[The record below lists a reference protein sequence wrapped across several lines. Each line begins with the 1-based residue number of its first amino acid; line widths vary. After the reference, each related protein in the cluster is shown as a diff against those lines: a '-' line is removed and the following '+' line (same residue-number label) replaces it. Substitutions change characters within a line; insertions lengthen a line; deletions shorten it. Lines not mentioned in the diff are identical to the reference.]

1 VWKKKQGGFGR
12 NVRKNCAGAH
22 VDGLVLDLRTYDR
35 NSLRRAAKTGYK
47 RDTELSFGAGKV
59 CSGAIGG
66 TFRDTVNVPDT
77 YKMSDCEALARKMV
91 LTVARHSRNFTY
103 SVGCLTANGY
113 SWSENPEQ
121 KPNPNS
127 CNW

>member
-1 VWKKKQGGFGR
+1 MLNRTVL
-12 NVRKNCAGAH
+12 ALT
-22 VDGLVLDLRTYDR
+22 LVVLFLTIASSTAIPSSDPINQQAA
-35 NSLRRAAKTGYK
+35 NSTQ
-47 RDTELSFGAGKV
+47 EISFRAGKV

-77 YKMSDCEALARKMV
+77 YKMSDCEALAKKMV
-91 LTVARHSRNFTY
+91 LTVARHSKNFTY

-113 SWSENPEQ
+113 SWSDEPGQ
-121 KPNPNS
+121 APSPNS